1 MNKEDEP
8 LAEGH
13 PIIPES
19 PEVVNILYGEL
30 DDTELRKMGFN
41 PKQVTNWGISLF
53 KGEVPKSFSTLEE
66 FEEHVLSV
74 SLGKKNK

>member
-1 MNKEDEP
+1 MKEDEP
-8 LAEGH
+8 LAEEH
-13 PIIPES
+13 PIVPKN

-30 DDTELRKMGFN
+30 DDNSLRKRGFN

-66 FEEHVLSV
+66 FEEHVLSI
-74 SLGKKNK
+74 SPRKKKK